1 MSLRLRSRLQ
11 TLERGIVSVH
21 GCPACRQ
28 RRDRI
33 ALVDITQNSDG
44 NVLLLTT
51 CRRFALPAASV
62 PELVVE
68 VVAAVVDSTAVA
80 CDSAPEPSTVISEH
94 SFLKVVID
102 ASRAGTATLASDYL
116 CSP

>member
-11 TLERGIVSVH
+11 TLERGVVSVH

-33 ALVDITQNSDG
+33 ALVDITQHPDDSVTYADDAPP
-44 NVLLLTT
+44 V
-51 CRRFALPAASV
+51 CAACGHV

-68 VVAAVVDSTAVA
+68 VVATVVDGATTA
-80 CDSAPEPSTVISEH
+80 CDSAP
-94 SFLKVVID
+94 
-102 ASRAGTATLASDYL
+102 
-116 CSP
+116 

>member
-11 TLERGIVSVH
+11 TLERSVVSVH

-33 ALVDITQNSDG
+33 ALVDITQNLDDSVTYPDDMPP
-44 NVLLLTT
+44 V
-51 CRRFALPAASV
+51 CAACGHV

-68 VVAAVVDSTAVA
+68 VVAAVVEGQVAA
-80 CDSAPEPSTVISEH
+80 CDSAP
-94 SFLKVVID
+94 
-102 ASRAGTATLASDYL
+102 
-116 CSP
+116 